1 MGSLALMAWVDGI
14 DVQSIVSRCCSM
26 AMTVSMYHHDIMSL
40 TQSIPAHWNPQ
51 APHILGWRNMDTT
64 AMKRCPL
71 MYAQFT
77 KFDVGRRL
85 IDPRYLCYYVVWSG
99 VFSSSIFTLILS
111 KPGATRHS
119 NYSSHPDIIV
129 CIIVHASSSIN
140 PDLIN
145 LELELVESVTSGET
159 PRSLEVFA
167 QVVDLLDSG
176 DERVIDGLWI
186 SLTFVICDRI
196 RC

>member
-1 MGSLALMAWVDGI
+1 M
-14 DVQSIVSRCCSM
+14 SIQGTYAV
-26 AMTVSMYHHDIMSL
+26 MSCG
-40 TQSIPAHWNPQ
+40 QVYSQ
-51 APHILGWRNMDTT
+51 APFR
-64 AMKRCPL
+64 
-71 MYAQFT
+71 F
-77 KFDVGRRL
+77 
-85 IDPRYLCYYVVWSG
+85 
-99 VFSSSIFTLILS
+99 ILS

-119 NYSSHPDIIV
+119 NDPSHPDIVV
-129 CIIVHASSSIN
+129 CIIIHASSSMN

-176 DERVIDGLWI
+176 DERVIDGLWV